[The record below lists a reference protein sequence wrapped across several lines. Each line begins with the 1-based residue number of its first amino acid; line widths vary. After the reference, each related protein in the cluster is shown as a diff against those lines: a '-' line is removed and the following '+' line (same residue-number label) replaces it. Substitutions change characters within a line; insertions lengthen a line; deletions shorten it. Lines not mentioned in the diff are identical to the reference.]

1 MSFLRHT
8 LNDSHPRSVEKAQ
21 EKQIYQNRVT
31 LQTRSQKRN
40 LRHSHTQSHYL
51 RPPQHS
57 QSHITRH
64 NSSPKIFK
72 PHSNPRSRSISNT
85 NHIQWKSHIQNYS
98 KHRYTRAVLGHRPRF
113 APRRVLFMHAHHP
126 ALLCQSFVPAQLQA
140 LSRLPQDKELR
151 TPPSLGTN
159 RLSGSF
165 DRAPLKSARSLRPR
179 PLGAPLRLR
188 YSVLAA
194 EAPNNPC
201 ARPVRPRGWVLTWAV
216 SPPLPLASPWEGFGV
231 PGDQSWLRTFVPAIG
246 RKAVWPGNKD
256 REGKHCSTWDCL
268 EPRPSSREC
277 AWEPR

>member
-1 MSFLRHT
+1 MPLEDATFISELRRMRLLVTSNPADNHLLTILQEHT
-8 LNDSHPRSVEKAQ
+8 RSTHTDHIIRHVVCKTHIEWLTSTVCREAQ

-85 NHIQWKSHIQNYS
+85 SHIQWKSHIQNYS
-98 KHRYTRAVLGHRPRF
+98 KHRYTRAVLGHKPRF

-126 ALLCQSFVPAQLQA
+126 PLLCQSFVPAQLQA

-179 PLGAPLRLR
+179 PLGLHCACATQ
-188 YSVLAA
+188 SVLPKLPTTPARGPLGP
-194 EAPNNPC
+194 EAVYWPELS
-201 ARPVRPRGWVLTWAV
+201 RPL
-216 SPPLPLASPWEGFGV
+216 F
-231 PGDQSWLRTFVPAIG
+231 
-246 RKAVWPGNKD
+246 
-256 REGKHCSTWDCL
+256 H
-268 EPRPSSREC
+268 
-277 AWEPR
+277 